1 METERR
7 EQVMTRR
14 ALRAARESAAAAT
27 SQTDAPPSAF
37 GSTAVPQPTLTRREL
52 RAMRAQEAAENAPAI
67 PAAPAPAVAE
77 APAPFAPAVAAPATP
92 VLAVPAAP
100 APTHLDEDAVGLA
113 QIADTLNSL
122 EFAIA
127 PSHEVLAEEMAASSA
142 TSRQDAPATGASVDA
157 PAVKLTIPEPAT
169 RHLTR
174 REARAEGARTGASTK
189 AAVTAQVQTTSAV
202 AKQGTAGRGKVPH
215 PVQWVP
221 RLAVLGVLGAVSVA
235 IPTKVWADSSSQDIA
250 QPPQVADDSAL
261 DTLVATEPA
270 VAAAVAEAS
279 DQEGV
284 AAAAVR
290 SATGA
295 AEGDDTGE
303 SEGAEG
309 SESSESAESLD
320 STASSLLASDPL
332 AASRSSVASRSEE
345 RQELPSCDAP
355 ETSTANGSLA
365 ALETSEYVQLVYPV
379 QDGVYTKSSD
389 FGPRWG
395 TVHYGTDLSAPLGTE
410 IRAVA
415 SGVVTNAGGSLGGR
429 SPNLIAVRSEIN
441 GQQVEIWYNHM
452 YDNGVLVSV
461 GDEVTVGDT
470 IGLVGSNGYSTGP
483 HLHLEVHVGDVSD
496 YNGSAVDPWAWLAAN
511 GAQPITTSGPVC
523 Q

>member
-37 GSTAVPQPTLTRREL
+37 GSTAAPQPTLTRREL
-52 RAMRAQEAAENAPAI
+52 RARRAQEAAENAPAI

-127 PSHEVLAEEMAASSA
+127 PSHEVLAEETAATSA
-142 TSRQDAPATGASVDA
+142 TAHQDAPATSAPADA
-157 PAVKLTIPEPAT
+157 PAVRLTIPEPAT
-169 RHLTR
+169 RPLTR
-174 REARAEGARTGASTK
+174 REARAEGARTGASAK

-202 AKQGTAGRGKVPH
+202 AKQATAGRGKVRH

-270 VAAAVAEAS
+270 VAAAVAAEAS
-279 DQEGV
+279 DQEG
-284 AAAAVR
+284 
-290 SATGA
+290 
-295 AEGDDTGE
+295 AED
-303 SEGAEG
+303 

-332 AASRSSVASRSEE
+332 AASRSSVASRSEG

-395 TVHYGTDLSAPLGTE
+395 TVHYGTDFSAPLGTE